1 MVSVDDGRCQEVA
14 EILRAIHIP
23 SADEDEPLVGL
34 TTDTLPNFYLSI
46 VAICHQTS
54 PIGGVQLRG
63 QLADGSEK
71 FGWDYLRLRWS
82 EQVIAD
88 PELNTPTAWARLEA
102 RDLARLLKDVKG
114 ASTLADAEGRAALL
128 RDLGERLDS
137 SGMTGA
143 GDLLTAAQSRLEAE
157 SPKGLYRHLAAFRAY
172 RDPVRKKSCFFL
184 ELMRSQ
190 CGWRYVDAENLGAPV
205 DYHEIRGHLRVGTV
219 VIRDSVLLEA
229 IRTGREVT
237 SEQDL
242 AIRSAVY
249 AAVQSISRSVGRT
262 DAATLHYLFWNLFRR
277 CCGRTNPHCQSCGES
292 CGLPVRYRT
301 AFAGATPNACLLSA
315 VCASAN
321 TSVKLLEHLH
331 TSDYY

>member
-1 MVSVDDGRCQEVA
+1 
-14 EILRAIHIP
+14 
-23 SADEDEPLVGL
+23 
-34 TTDTLPNFYLSI
+34 
-46 VAICHQTS
+46 
-54 PIGGVQLRG
+54 
-63 QLADGSEK
+63 
-71 FGWDYLRLRWS
+71 
-82 EQVIAD
+82 
-88 PELNTPTAWARLEA
+88 
-102 RDLARLLKDVKG
+102 
-114 ASTLADAEGRAALL
+114 
-128 RDLGERLDS
+128 
-137 SGMTGA
+137 
-143 GDLLTAAQSRLEAE
+143 
-157 SPKGLYRHLAAFRAY
+157 
-172 RDPVRKKSCFFL
+172 
-184 ELMRSQ
+184 MRSQ